1 MIHTSILPIRGINTD
16 LNFVTEQFYRVCS
29 EDERSILHLIDG
41 FIWRTKMRHHS
52 ARSIVVRVNSPTQM
66 DFAEKWLKNG
76 WDDVSNNISYLF
88 VYRSDLEGVPAVIG
102 AARDCNGDLQDV
114 ISFVLNEDKTLPLI
128 FNPTEINWQF
138 PQNLSGKKET
148 YNFRDYNENS
158 KLSAKEVSNVFN
170 IPVNLVRK
178 FCEFNEIE
186 RTGKLDDY
194 YEKKLLM
201 NIRNTASF
209 FKHLDESGDL
219 EYKVMNNQSLKYL
232 EFQMLFKVT
241 RQKLNNWI
249 EKGIVESYSLGR
261 VTKIKNKYCR
271 YLLEN
276 GEKALLELHKK
287 KINGASIG

>member
-1 MIHTSILPIRGINTD
+1 
-16 LNFVTEQFYRVCS
+16 
-29 EDERSILHLIDG
+29 
-41 FIWRTKMRHHS
+41 
-52 ARSIVVRVNSPTQM
+52 M

-232 EFQMLFKVT
+232 EFQMLFKFS
-241 RQKLNNWI
+241 REKLNRWI
-249 EKGIVESYSLGR
+249 EKGIVESYNLGR

-287 KINGASIG
+287 KINGALIG

>member
-1 MIHTSILPIRGINTD
+1 MIHTSILPIRGVNTD
-16 LNFVTEQFYRVCS
+16 LNFVTEQFYRTCT

-52 ARSIVVRVNSPTQM
+52 ARSIVVRVNSPNQM
-66 DFAEKWLKNG
+66 DFAEKWLKKG
-76 WDDVSNNISYLF
+76 WDEVSNNISYLF
-88 VYRSDLEGVPAVIG
+88 VYRSDLEGAPAVIG

-178 FCEFNEIE
+178 FCEFNGIE
-186 RTGKLDDY
+186 STGKLDDY

-209 FKHLDESGDL
+209 FKHLEESGDIQ
-219 EYKVMNNQSLKYL
+219 YKVMNNQSLKYL
-232 EFQMLFKVT
+232 EFQMLFKVS
-241 RQKLNNWI
+241 REKLNRWI
-249 EKGIVESYSLGR
+249 EKGIVESYNLGR

-276 GEKALLELHKK
+276 GEKALIELHKK

>member
-1 MIHTSILPIRGINTD
+1 MIHTSILPIRGVNTD